1 MKKSLM
7 LLLFVIPFISCK
19 ITAQN
24 KNQNSKPNIIIINM
38 DDMGYGDTEPY
49 GMTGIPT
56 PHFNQV
62 AKEGMRLTNFNAGQA
77 ICTASRAA
85 LLTGCYPN
93 RIGMS
98 GVLLPGAKHA
108 LNPKE
113 ETIASLLKKSG
124 YKTANYGKWHLGNNL
139 PYWPT
144 NYGFDE
150 FFGIPYSHDVWPIDF
165 DGYSLVTDPK
175 DLRSSFPPLPLIS
188 NTTVI
193 DTIRNIKEAS
203 KLTTLFTEKAV
214 GFIQKNKKQSFFLY
228 LTHPL
233 PHAPLAVSDK
243 FKGKSEL
250 GLFGDVIMEIDWSIG
265 EILKTLDNEGLT
277 KNTVVIVTSD
287 NGPWLFFGDNAGSSG
302 GFREG
307 KATTWEGGTRVP
319 FLIRWPGKI
328 EGGTVNG
335 SLLTNMDLLPTI
347 ADITG
352 SALPENKIDGLDF
365 LSLLTGKTNKGP
377 RDTFYYYF
385 GVGSNNLEAIR
396 YKHWKLVFPHKS
408 TTYNKNLQGKDGLRG
423 KGAVVEV
430 PFALY
435 DLAHDP
441 GEVRD
446 VQELY
451 PEIVAQIQKIAETA
465 REDLGDDLTN
475 KTGKNVRKPAIVE

>member
-1 MKKSLM
+1 MRKSLM
-7 LLLFVIPFISCK
+7 LLLLVIPFISSK
-19 ITAQN
+19 TNAQS
-24 KNQNSKPNIIIINM
+24 KSQNSKPNIVIINM
-38 DDMGYGDTEPY
+38 DDMGYGDTEPF

-62 AKEGMRLTNFNAGQA
+62 AQEGMRLTNFNAAQA

-150 FFGIPYSHDVWPIDF
+150 FFGIPYSHDVWPIDY

-175 DLRSSFPPLPLIS
+175 DLRSTFPPLPLIS
-188 NTTVI
+188 NTTVV

-214 GFIQKNKKQSFFLY
+214 GFIKKNKKQPFFLY

-243 FKGKSEL
+243 FKGKSDL

-265 EILKTLDNEGLT
+265 EILKTLDQEGLA

-307 KATTWEGGTRVP
+307 KSTTWEGGTRVP

-328 EGGTVNG
+328 EAGTVNG
-335 SLLTNMDLLPTI
+335 SLITNMDLLPTI
-347 ADITG
+347 ADITK

-408 TTYNKNLQGKDGLRG
+408 TSYNKNLPGKGGLRG

-430 PFALY
+430 PLALY

-451 PEIVAQIQKIAETA
+451 PEIVAEIQKIAETA

-475 KTGKNVRKPAIVE
+475 KVGKNVRKPAIVE

>member
-1 MKKSLM
+1 MKKSLILI
-7 LLLFVIPFISCK
+7 LLLISFISFK

-24 KNQNSKPNIIIINM
+24 KKPNPKPNIVIINM

-62 AKEGMRLTNFNAGQA
+62 AQEGMRFTNFNAGQA

-98 GVLLPGAKHA
+98 GVLLPGDNRA

-124 YKTANYGKWHLGNNL
+124 YKTANYGKWHLGNEM

-150 FFGIPYSHDVWPIDF
+150 FFGIPYSHDVWPVDY

-175 DLRSSFPPLPLIS
+175 DMRSGFPPLPLIS

-193 DTIRNIKEAS
+193 DTIKNIQEAS

-214 GFIQKNKKQSFFLY
+214 SFIKKNKKEPFFLY

-233 PHAPLAVSDK
+233 PHAPLAVSAK
-243 FKGKSEL
+243 FKGKSDL
-250 GLFGDVIMEIDWSIG
+250 GLFGDVIMEIDWSVG
-265 EILKTLDNEGLT
+265 EILKTLENEGLT
-277 KNTVVIVTSD
+277 KNTVLIITSD
-287 NGPWLFFGDNAGSSG
+287 NGPWLVFGDNAGSSG

-307 KATTWEGGTRVP
+307 KSTTWEGGTRVP

-328 EGGTVNG
+328 EGGTVNS

-352 SALPENKIDGLDF
+352 AALPENKIDGLDF
-365 LSLLTGKTNKGP
+365 LSLLTGKTKKGP

-385 GVGSNNLEAIR
+385 GTGSNNLEAIR
-396 YKHWKLVFPHKS
+396 YKHWKLVFPHKC
-408 TTYNKNLQGKDGLRG
+408 TTYNKNLPGKDGLRG
-423 KGAVVEV
+423 KGATAEI
-430 PFALY
+430 PLALY

-441 GEVRD
+441 GEIRD
-446 VQELY
+446 VKELY
-451 PEIVAQIQKIAETA
+451 PEIVSQIQKIAETA
-465 REDLGDDLTN
+465 REDLGDDLTQ
-475 KTGKNVRKPAIVE
+475 KTGKNVRKPASY

>member
-1 MKKSLM
+1 M
-7 LLLFVIPFISCK
+7 LLLLVIPIISCK
-19 ITAQN
+19 ITAQS
-24 KNQNSKPNIIIINM
+24 KNQKSKPNIVIINM

-56 PHFNQV
+56 PHFNQI

-150 FFGIPYSHDVWPIDF
+150 FFGIPYSHDVWPIDY

-175 DLRSSFPPLPLIS
+175 DLRSTFPPLPLIS

-214 GFIQKNKKQSFFLY
+214 GFIKKNKKQPFFLY

-243 FKGKSEL
+243 FKGKSDL

-277 KNTVVIVTSD
+277 KNTVVMVTSD

-307 KATTWEGGTRVP
+307 KSTTWEGGTRVP

-328 EGGTVNG
+328 ESGTVNG
-335 SLLTNMDLLPTI
+335 SLITNMDLLPTI

-352 SALPENKIDGLDF
+352 AALPENKIDGLDF

-408 TTYNKNLQGKDGLRG
+408 TTYNKNLPGKSGLRG

-430 PFALY
+430 PLALY

-451 PEIVAQIQKIAETA
+451 PEIVAEIQKIAETA

-475 KTGKNVRKPAIVE
+475 KIGKNVRKPAIVN

>member
-1 MKKSLM
+1 MKKSLTV
-7 LLLFVIPFISCK
+7 LLFLTAFFGYHK
-19 ITAQN
+19 TFAQN
-24 KNQNSKPNIIIINM
+24 KNSKPNIVIINM

-49 GMTGIPT
+49 GMTGIAT
-56 PHFNQV
+56 PNFNKMAQ
-62 AKEGMRLTNFNAGQA
+62 EGMRFTNFNAGQA

-98 GVLLPGAKHA
+98 GVLLPGTKHA
-108 LNPKE
+108 LNPNE
-113 ETIASLLKKSG
+113 ATIASLLKKSG
-124 YKTANYGKWHLGNNL
+124 YKTANYGKWHLGNEM

-150 FFGIPYSHDVWPIDF
+150 FFGIPYSHDVWPVDY

-175 DLRSSFPPLPLIS
+175 DMRSSFPPLPLID
-188 NTTVI
+188 NTTTI
-193 DTIRNIKEAS
+193 DTIQNIKQAS
-203 KLTTLFTEKAV
+203 TLTTLFTEKAV
-214 GFIQKNKKQSFFLY
+214 GFIKKNKKQPFFLY

-243 FKGKSEL
+243 FKGKSDL

-277 KNTVVIVTSD
+277 KNTVIIVTSD
-287 NGPWLFFGDNAGSSG
+287 NGPWLVFGDNAGSSG

-307 KATTWEGGTRVP
+307 KSTTWEGGTRVP

-328 EGGTVNG
+328 EAGTVNS
-335 SLLTNMDLLPTI
+335 SLMTNMDLLPTI
-347 ADITG
+347 AAITG
-352 SALPENKIDGLDF
+352 CSLPENKIDGLNF
-365 LSLLTGKTNKGP
+365 LPLLTGKTTKGP

-396 YKHWKLVFPHKS
+396 YQHWKLVFPHKG
-408 TTYNKNLQGKDGLRG
+408 TTYNQTLPGKGGLRG
-423 KGAVVEV
+423 KGATAEF
-430 PFALY
+430 PLALY
-435 DLAHDP
+435 DLSHDP
-441 GEVRD
+441 GEARD

-451 PEIVAQIQKIAETA
+451 PEIVQQIQKIAETA
-465 REDLGDDLTN
+465 REDLGDDLNN
-475 KTGKNVRKPAIVE
+475 KTGKNVRKPAIIK

>member
-1 MKKSLM
+1 M
-7 LLLFVIPFISCK
+7 LLLLVIPIISCK
-19 ITAQN
+19 ITAQS
-24 KNQNSKPNIIIINM
+24 KNQKSKPNIVIINM

-56 PHFNQV
+56 PHFNQI

-150 FFGIPYSHDVWPIDF
+150 FFGIPYSHDVWPIDY

-175 DLRSSFPPLPLIS
+175 DLRSTFPPLPLIS

-214 GFIQKNKKQSFFLY
+214 GFIKKNKKQPFFLY

-243 FKGKSEL
+243 FKGKSDL

-277 KNTVVIVTSD
+277 KNTVVMVTSD

-307 KATTWEGGTRVP
+307 KSTTWEGGTRVP

-328 EGGTVNG
+328 ESGTVNG
-335 SLLTNMDLLPTI
+335 SLITNMDLLPTI

-352 SALPENKIDGLDF
+352 AALPENKIDGLDF

-377 RDTFYYYF
+377 RDNFYYYF

-408 TTYNKNLQGKDGLRG
+408 TTYNKNVLGKGGLRG
-423 KGAVVEV
+423 KGSVVEV
-430 PFALY
+430 PLALY

-441 GEVRD
+441 GEIRD

-451 PEIVAQIQKIAETA
+451 PEIVVEIQKIAETA

-475 KTGKNVRKPAIVE
+475 KIGKNVRKPAIVN

>member
-1 MKKSLM
+1 MRKSLI
-7 LLLFVIPFISCK
+7 LILVFLSFFNCK

-24 KNQNSKPNIIIINM
+24 KKQDSKPNIVIINM

-56 PHFNQV
+56 PHFNQI
-62 AKEGMRLTNFNAGQA
+62 AQEGTRFTNFNAGQA

-113 ETIASLLKKSG
+113 ETIASMLKKAG
-124 YKTANYGKWHLGNNL
+124 YKTANYGKWHLGNEM

-150 FFGIPYSHDVWPIDF
+150 FYGIPYSHDVWPIDY

-175 DLRSSFPPLPLIS
+175 DMRSSFPPLPLIN
-188 NTTVI
+188 NTKVI

-214 GFIQKNKKQSFFLY
+214 DFIKRNKKNPFFLY

-265 EILKTLDNEGLT
+265 EILKTLEKEGIS
-277 KNTVVIVTSD
+277 KNTVLIITSD
-287 NGPWLFFGDNAGSSG
+287 NGPWLVFGDNAGSSG

-307 KATTWEGGTRVP
+307 KSTTREGGTRVP

-328 EGGTVNG
+328 EAGMVNS
-335 SLLTNMDLLPTI
+335 SLFTNMDLLPTI
-347 ADITG
+347 ASITG
-352 SALPENKIDGLDF
+352 ASLPENKIDGLNF
-365 LSLLTGKTNKGP
+365 LPLLTGKADKGP

-396 YKHWKLVFPHKS
+396 YKHWKLVFPHKG
-408 TTYNKNLQGKDGLRG
+408 TTYNKNLPGKDGFRG
-423 KGAVVEV
+423 KGATAEV
-430 PFALY
+430 PMALY

-441 GEVRD
+441 GEIRD

-451 PEIVAQIQKIAETA
+451 PEIVQQIQKIAETA

-475 KTGKNVRKPAIVE
+475 QTGKNIRKPAIVN

>member
-1 MKKSLM
+1 MKRCFV
-7 LLLFVIPFISCK
+7 LLILFFFTIISGLK
-19 ITAQN
+19 AQN
-24 KNQNSKPNIIIINM
+24 KTNSKPNIVIINM

-49 GMTGIPT
+49 GMTGVAT
-56 PHFNQV
+56 PHFNQI
-62 AKEGMRLTNFNAGQA
+62 AQEGMRFTNFNAGQA

-108 LNPKE
+108 LNPNE
-113 ETIASLLKKSG
+113 ETIASLLKKAG
-124 YKTANYGKWHLGNNL
+124 YKTANYGKWHLGNVL

-150 FFGIPYSHDVWPIDF
+150 FFGIPYSHDVWPIDY
-165 DGYSLVTDPK
+165 DGYSKVTDAK

-188 NTTVI
+188 NTTII
-193 DTIRNIKEAS
+193 DTIENIKEAS
-203 KLTTLFTEKAV
+203 NLTTMFTEKAI
-214 GFIQKNKKQSFFLY
+214 GFIKKNKKAPFFLY

-243 FKGKSEL
+243 FKGKSDL
-250 GLFGDVIMEIDWSIG
+250 GLFGDVIMELDWSIG

-277 KNTVVIVTSD
+277 KNTVIIITSD
-287 NGPWLFFGDNAGSSG
+287 NGPWLVFGDNAGSSG

-307 KATTWEGGTRVP
+307 KSTSWEGGTRVP
-319 FLIRWPGKI
+319 FLIRWPEKI
-328 EGGTVNG
+328 KAGTVNS
-335 SLLTNMDLLPTI
+335 SLMTNMDLLPTI
-347 ADITG
+347 AAITG
-352 SALPENKIDGLDF
+352 ASLPKNQIDGLNF
-365 LSLLTGKTNKGP
+365 LPLLTGKTTTGP

-408 TTYNKNLQGKDGLRG
+408 TTYNQKLQGKDGLRG
-423 KGAVVEV
+423 EGATMQV
-430 PFALY
+430 PLALY
-435 DLAHDP
+435 DLSHDP

-446 VQELY
+446 VQLLY
-451 PEIVAQIQKIAETA
+451 PEIVQQIQKIAETA
-465 REDLGDDLTN
+465 REDLGDDLNN
-475 KTGKNVRKPAIVE
+475 KTGKNLRKPATY

>member
-1 MKKSLM
+1 MRKSLV
-7 LLLFVIPFISCK
+7 LLLVVIPFISCK
-19 ITAQN
+19 ITAQS
-24 KNQNSKPNIIIINM
+24 KNQNSKPNIVIINM

-56 PHFNQV
+56 PNFNQV
-62 AKEGMRLTNFNAGQA
+62 AQEGMRLTNFNSAQA

-150 FFGIPYSHDVWPIDF
+150 FFGIPYSHDVWPIDY

-175 DLRSSFPPLPLIS
+175 DLRSTFPPLPLIS

-214 GFIQKNKKQSFFLY
+214 GFIKKNKKQPFFLY

-265 EILKTLDNEGLT
+265 EILKTLDQEGLT

-307 KATTWEGGTRVP
+307 KSTTWEGGTRVP

-328 EGGTVNG
+328 ESGTVNG
-335 SLLTNMDLLPTI
+335 SLMTNMDLLPTI

-377 RDTFYYYF
+377 RDIFYYYF

-396 YKHWKLVFPHKS
+396 YKHWKLVLPHKS
-408 TTYNKNLQGKDGLRG
+408 TSYNKNLQGKGGLRG

-430 PFALY
+430 PLALY

-475 KTGKNVRKPAIVE
+475 KKGKNVRKPAIVE